1 MVREASEARADAV
14 WPGETRGGEQAHHA
28 EGDAGARPCRRI
40 DLSGWTA
47 HAAYAHDLISH
58 GVVRRAGGAMDK
70 KVKKKVLQQIPYG
83 AYIVGTQTEDGKDW
97 LMFGTWLM
105 QTSFKPTLVAFAFRK
120 DSRTLAN
127 VRRSKSF
134 AVSFIREGTQDVA
147 ELVLDGAFEK
157 VKTER
162 TTSGLPVLSDGAG
175 WIECHVVNQIPEGD
189 HVTFDPARA
198 IREHGEAGRGPL
210 RLHFLE
216 RPIEHQ
222 FGDVLRALSD
232 ERDGERLRSSDIRE
246 GPAIFAERERDQG
259 RLEGGLHQPRAEHQ
273 PVLSVLG
280 LCADDVRAVWNL
292 LEDFL
297 LDFLVHRPTGPP

>member
-1 MVREASEARADAV
+1 M
-14 WPGETRGGEQAHHA
+14 PA
-28 EGDAGARPCRRI
+28 ERF
-40 DLSGWTA
+40 
-47 HAAYAHDLISH
+47 
-58 GVVRRAGGAMDK
+58 
-70 KVKKKVLQQIPYG
+70 Q
-83 AYIVGTQTEDGKDW
+83 KDR
-97 LMFGTWLM
+97 LAL
-105 QTSFKPTLVAFAFRK
+105 
-120 DSRTLAN
+120 SRTDVGDL
-127 VRRSKSF
+127 
-134 AVSFIREGTQDVA
+134 REDDRMVPLGN
-147 ELVLDGAFEK
+147 L
-157 VKTER
+157 
-162 TTSGLPVLSDGAG
+162 
-175 WIECHVVNQIPEGD
+175 ID
-189 HVTFDPARA
+189 HVPFDPARA

-246 GPAIFAERERDQG
+246 GPAIFAERERNQG

-297 LDFLVHRPTGPP
+297 LDFLVHRPTGPPNDSVANQVMRKSFVGRPFVQIDSSTRSSTCIAFRVMSCLSSPGFSSHKVVVSYSGAYTYTSP